1 MFVKFCQKYINHN
14 GISLLEIRHVMSVEQ
29 SSLLSFLYSQ
39 VIYEDFVSKVRVN
52 QTDAK
57 TLMDKLKSA
66 IISLK

>member
-1 MFVKFCQKYINHN
+1 
-14 GISLLEIRHVMSVEQ
+14 MSVEQ

-39 VIYEDFVSKVRVN
+39 VIYEDFVSKVRVD

-66 IISLK
+66 IISLKWMLH